1 MMMMMM
7 MFRLKNK
14 GIF

>member
-7 MFRLKNK
+7 MFRCFEVESK
-14 GIF
+14 